1 MKMSLVCKFKKA
13 IPMFQL
19 LFVCEENIEVHEIK
33 FDKPPA

>member
-1 MKMSLVCKFKKA
+1 MSLVCKFIKKA
-13 IPMFQL
+13 IIMFQL